1 MDNVSTAPSQLRAAG
16 LPIKDSV
23 TKKERVTI
31 ANTRCIYLIELLSYL
46 TLTDQNPSAPSKCLH
61 SACLHGAKWVTR
73 SSGAVYSNQGQTT
86 QLLLHNTTTTD
97 FQTSDPAYLRP
108 SQSFTPASIT
118 RGSNGRTQDITHVHE
133 RGSTAK
139 TAVSLAQ
146 PRATHSLR
154 NDDHPRPSAPLVR
167 VCAPIRSSNPLL
179 SEPQPCSRTCLLLAI
194 RTLLSSF
201 VAAERDCLLLLRAP
215 SYLPQRCYRAALC
228 VETDSALLWS
238 QGYREERYWP
248 LRMRR

>member
-1 MDNVSTAPSQLRAAG
+1 M
-16 LPIKDSV
+16 PIKDSV

-167 VCAPIRSSNPLL
+167 VCAPIRSSN
-179 SEPQPCSRTCLLLAI
+179 
-194 RTLLSSF
+194 SSS
-201 VAAERDCLLLLRAP
+201 LRAP
-215 SYLPQRCYRAALC
+215 TVLPYLPLARYPNTVVLLRRCRAGLFVVAEGSELP
-228 VETDSALLWS
+228 SAAVLSGSLVC
-238 QGYREERYWP
+238 
-248 LRMRR
+248 